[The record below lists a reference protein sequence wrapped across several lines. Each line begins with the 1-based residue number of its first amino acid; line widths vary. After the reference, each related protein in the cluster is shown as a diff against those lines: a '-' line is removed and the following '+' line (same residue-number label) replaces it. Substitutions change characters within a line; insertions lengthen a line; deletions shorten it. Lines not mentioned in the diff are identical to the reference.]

1 MGGGGHDHLRAR
13 RELLLEAVEVAVGV
27 EHVAAEEVAQDDRH
41 RPHVDGGR
49 RDHRQAGAARH
60 DDLGRRVA
68 HRAARGVLGAVG
80 LRAQVRVGSMSTQ
93 KEGFGSTRRDAS
105 EVRGR
110 RVRVRA
116 GCACR
121 EGEGGRGGG
130 GTCALSKSMSFHSP
144 LNIKKCFDLRSQW
157 TKPRSCTAATICS
170 SRCAWWR
177 VASSDSLRSPHLVGQ
192 TRWKWGRWR
201 PLAETSRPLGGV

>member
-1 MGGGGHDHLRAR
+1 MRGETSGSTGETRRRERGAEHDHLRPR
-13 RELLLEAVEVAVGV
+13 GELLLKTVEVVVGV

-41 RPHVDGGR
+41 RPHVDGRR

-170 SRCAWWR
+170 SR
-177 VASSDSLRSPHLVGQ
+177 
-192 TRWKWGRWR
+192 
-201 PLAETSRPLGGV
+201 